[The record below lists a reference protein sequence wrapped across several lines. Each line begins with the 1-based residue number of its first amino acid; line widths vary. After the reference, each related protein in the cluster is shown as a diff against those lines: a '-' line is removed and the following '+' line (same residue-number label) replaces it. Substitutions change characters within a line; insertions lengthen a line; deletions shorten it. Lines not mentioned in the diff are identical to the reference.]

1 MALDLSDI
9 LKLPVAERILAVE
22 AIWDSIRI
30 ENKEYPISDKEL
42 EMLEESWVEYKK
54 KPLGAKTWDEVKSEL
69 HLTGQA

>member
-1 MALDLSDI
+1 MALDLSEI

-42 EMLEESWVEYKK
+42 EMLEESWVEYKRN
-54 KPLGAKTWDEVKSEL
+54 PLGAKTWEEVKASI
-69 HLTGQA
+69 QKKS

>member
-42 EMLEESWVEYKK
+42 EMLEESWVEYKRN
-54 KPLGAKTWDEVKSEL
+54 PLGAKTWEEVKASI
-69 HLTGQA
+69 QKKA